1 LKAVLDFSDHCSYTI
16 LPNPLILVHFKNN
29 KEIMT
34 KAFLFF
40 SFLLLTFHP
49 IIAQNP
55 ITIKGTISNNTVY
68 TSVYLENMMN
78 QKDLDSG
85 LIDKSGLFSLVT
97 TIDKADFFKLRFSQ
111 EHYIL
116 LVLNPGETVDIEV
129 DANNFFQ
136 PVIKGSKNSEMVY
149 GAYGRLKEFDLE
161 MQQMNKQFEKKKKD
175 FIREFI
181 LNNLNSLSCLYFID
195 VISIEDEPEIYRKL
209 EQSLY
214 ALYPDHPLVGNL
226 RERVKNFAFLSI
238 GSLAPEIDLPGIDG
252 KNIKLSSLRGKYV
265 LIDFWAAWCGP
276 CRKESPHLVATYK
289 EFNQKGFE
297 IYSVSLDNNKKD
309 WEAAIKKDGLGAW
322 SHVSDL
328 KYWNS
333 AAAGDYGVD
342 AIPFTILIDREG
354 KILAKGLRGDE
365 LKRTLKELLN

>member
-1 LKAVLDFSDHCSYTI
+1 
-16 LPNPLILVHFKNN
+16 
-29 KEIMT
+29 MT

-85 LIDKSGLFSLVT
+85 LIDKSGVFSMVT
-97 TIDKADFFKLRFSQ
+97 KIDKADFYKLRFSQ

-149 GAYGRLKEFDLE
+149 GTYGRLKEYDLE

-175 FIREFI
+175 FIRDFI

-209 EQSLY
+209 EKSLS

-226 RERVKNFAFLSI
+226 RERVKTFAFLSI

-322 SHVSDL
+322 AHVSDL

-333 AAAGDYGVD
+333 AAASDYGVD